1 MMITFL
7 VPLLVAGHPRCHRRI
22 IAIDPAAH
30 LATPRGTV
38 LPDPRSL

>member
-1 MMITFL
+1 MITFL
-7 VPLLVAGHPRCHRRI
+7 APFVVAGPPRCHRRI

-38 LPDPRSL
+38 LPDSRSL